1 MKITKDQIR
10 KLVLEKIDAK
20 RTPLKLSDVNPE
32 IAKKIATSGLKDGD
46 PKDDVIGVK
55 NKPEGITS
63 VQKLK
68 PSQSSMNIKKAM
80 AFVIN
85 MLSPKNKDLQ
95 PGGNLN
101 ALISKDGFIMD
112 GHHRWVASAMIDP
125 NLKVGGLLVDY
136 PGKELVA
143 ILNTMSKGLFGVDQG
158 NPATGGFDQF
168 VPEKIKSQLMA
179 YVKAGVWSLSPDDVM
194 DVLKKF
200 TGKEG
205 QEAVDAAVAKMV
217 TNLGKVSFKLPNWAP
232 ERPDMPII
240 DADKGQVAASSKAL
254 AGGTVDWNAPEEA
267 AANRKEGLEI
277 TESLIRK
284 VVTESLRRTGRIQ
297 ESFRMEKDFKKGMP
311 VTWNTLE
318 KVVKKTASGR
328 EKVDYERVSNKGYI
342 MDDTTYRAKP
352 GSAEPGLV
360 IIKDLDGNSH
370 TIAITELT
378 PAKDDTIT
386 VTVK

>member
-20 RTPLKLSDVNPE
+20 RTPLKLSQVDPDT
-32 IAKKIATSGLKDGD
+32 AKKISTTGLKDGD
-46 PKDDVIGVK
+46 PKDDVIGVQ

-63 VQKLK
+63 VQNLK

-80 AFVIN
+80 SFVIN
-85 MLSPKNKDLQ
+85 MLSPKNKDFQ
-95 PGGNLN
+95 PGGDLE
-101 ALISKDGFIMD
+101 ALISRDKFIMD

-125 NLKVGGLLVDY
+125 NIKVGGVLVDY

-143 ILNTMSKGLFGVDQG
+143 ILNTMSKGLFGVDEG

-168 VPEKIKSQLMA
+168 TSEKIKKQLMVF
-179 YVKAGVWSLSPDDVM
+179 VKAGVWALKPEDVM
-194 DVLKKF
+194 DVLEKF
-200 TGKEG
+200 TGQEG
-205 QEAVDAAVAKMV
+205 EQAVDAAVAKMV
-217 TNLGKVSFKLPNWAP
+217 TNLGKLSFKLPSWAP

-240 DADKGQVAASSKAL
+240 DKDKGQVATSAKAL

-284 VVTESLRRTGRIQ
+284 VVTETLKRTGHIT
-297 ESFRMEKDFKKGMP
+297 EAYAMEKDFKKGMP
-311 VTWNTLE
+311 VSWNTLE
-318 KVVKKTASGR
+318 KVIKKTASGR

-342 MDDTTYRAKP
+342 MDMITAP
-352 GSAEPGLV
+352 SGHNEPGLAV
-360 IIKDLDGNSH
+360 VKDLDGKSH
-370 TIAITELT
+370 EVALTELT
-378 PAKDDTIT
+378 PA
-386 VTVK
+386 